1 MAQVFQSLGRTQCGT
16 SYLQLLSTL
25 CPIPPLS
32 SLSLSNAWAKR
43 LSSKNTSNGACP
55 LMLYVNQFGIQ
66 NSPPVAMILRDFRAT
81 APGRPST
88 RVAVTSRKVAL
99 GDLLSTRRDQSAVFG
114 VSAR

>member
-1 MAQVFQSLGRTQCGT
+1 
-16 SYLQLLSTL
+16 
-25 CPIPPLS
+25 
-32 SLSLSNAWAKR
+32 
-43 LSSKNTSNGACP
+43 
-55 LMLYVNQFGIQ
+55 MLYVNQFGIQ

-114 VSAR
+114 VRAR

>member
-1 MAQVFQSLGRTQCGT
+1 
-16 SYLQLLSTL
+16 
-25 CPIPPLS
+25 
-32 SLSLSNAWAKR
+32 
-43 LSSKNTSNGACP
+43 
-55 LMLYVNQFGIQ
+55 MLYVNQFGIQ

-81 APGRPST
+81 APGRRTNRPST